1 MNQKTDKNIQKLA
14 FIFPQI
20 QRFFHNVSIEVSKT
34 GSFTIAQYRALT
46 LLEHFGK
53 MTVNDIKKHLNI
65 AQSSASGLVE
75 RLEQLDMVK
84 RNPGEK
90 DKRVTELTL
99 TAKAK
104 KIMQKKITSM
114 DEVYKNILEP
124 LSGGDQK
131 SFLQSFENMLK
142 LVKKIEAGRK

>member
-1 MNQKTDKNIQKLA
+1 MSQKTDKNIQKLA

-75 RLEQLDMVK
+75 RLEQLGLVK

>member
-1 MNQKTDKNIQKLA
+1 MSQKTDKNIQKLA

-75 RLEQLDMVK
+75 RLEQLDLVK